1 MREKLVIIG
10 NGMAPGRVLD
20 ELFDSAID
28 RYDITIFNAE
38 TRVNYDRIMLSPVL
52 AGEKAFDDIVIHD
65 DAWYARHGITLHHAA
80 LDDTKRH
87 FEEELGLSRVYPP
100 TTMPD
105 EPIRDLG
112 ADIAAR
118 RTKKGG

>member
-52 AGEKAFDDIVIHD
+52 AGERLLTTSSFTTTPGMRATASRCTKACRSSISI
-65 DAWYARHGITLHHAA
+65 APAR
-80 LDDTKRH
+80 
-87 FEEELGLSRVYPP
+87 P
-100 TTMPD
+100 
-105 EPIRDLG
+105 
-112 ADIAAR
+112 
-118 RTKKGG
+118 